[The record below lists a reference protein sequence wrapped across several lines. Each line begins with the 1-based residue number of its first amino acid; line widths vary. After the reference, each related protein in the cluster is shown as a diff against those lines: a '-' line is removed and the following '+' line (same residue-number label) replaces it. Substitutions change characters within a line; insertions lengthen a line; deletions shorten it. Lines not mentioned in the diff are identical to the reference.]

1 MLARDSIMTVEK
13 QGSSETEGS
22 RRLTGDSDDK
32 HPDPEVRVRAKRRYH
47 TTAYKLKV
55 LQKVS
60 ELKVQGTGTL
70 GAYLRGAGLYYSYVR
85 QWQEQLESGVLTTKR
100 GKKEKDDRDALK
112 QEISKLKRK
121 LEHTEKKLKK
131 TELIVELQKKI
142 SEIMGI
148 ETEKDI

>member
-1 MLARDSIMTVEK
+1 MLARESMMKVE
-13 QGSSETEGS
+13 QPGSSETEGS
-22 RRLTGDSDDK
+22 RRQTVVSDDN

-60 ELKVQGTGTL
+60 ELKAQGTGKV
-70 GAYLRGAGLYYSYVR
+70 GAYLRGEGLYYSSVR
-85 QWQEQLESGVLTTKR
+85 KWQEQLDRGILTTKR
-100 GKKEKDDRDALK
+100 GKKEKDRDALK
-112 QEISKLKRK
+112 QEIIRLKRK
-121 LEHTEKKLKK
+121 LEQTEKKLKK
-131 TELIVELQKKI
+131 TEMIVELQKKI

>member
-1 MLARDSIMTVEK
+1 MLARESIMTVDD

-22 RRLTGDSDDK
+22 RRLTGVSDEK
-32 HPDPEVRVRAKRRYH
+32 HPDPEVPVRAKRRYH

-60 ELKVQGTGTL
+60 ELKIQGSGKL
-70 GAYLRGAGLYYSYVR
+70 GAYLRGEGLYYSYIR
-85 QWQEQLESGVLTTKR
+85 KWQEQLDSGVLTTKR
-100 GKKEKDDRDALK
+100 GRKEKDRDALK
-112 QEISKLKRK
+112 QENIRLKRK
-121 LEHTEKKLKK
+121 LEQTEKKLKK
-131 TELIVELQKKI
+131 TELIVDLQKKI

>member
-1 MLARDSIMTVEK
+1 MLTRESIMTVDHP
-13 QGSSETEGS
+13 GSSDTEGS
-22 RRLTGDSDDK
+22 RRLTGVSDDK

-60 ELKVQGTGTL
+60 ELKVQGTGKV
-70 GAYLRGAGLYYSYVR
+70 GAYLRGEGLYYSSVR
-85 QWQEQLESGVLTTKR
+85 KWQEQLDNGVLTTKR
-100 GKKEKDDRDALK
+100 GKKEKGHVALK
-112 QEISKLKRK
+112 QENIRLKRK
-121 LEHTEKKLKK
+121 LEQTEKKLKK
-131 TELIVELQKKI
+131 TEMVVELQKKI

>member
-1 MLARDSIMTVEK
+1 M
-13 QGSSETEGS
+13 
-22 RRLTGDSDDK
+22 
-32 HPDPEVRVRAKRRYH
+32 
-47 TTAYKLKV
+47 
-55 LQKVS
+55 
-60 ELKVQGTGTL
+60 
-70 GAYLRGAGLYYSYVR
+70 R

>member
-47 TTAYKLKV
+47 TKAYKLKV

-85 QWQEQLESGVLTTKR
+85 KWQEQLDSGVLTTKR
-100 GKKEKDDRDALK
+100 GKKEKDRDALK

>member
-1 MLARDSIMTVEK
+1 MLARESIMTVEQ

-22 RRLTGDSDDK
+22 RRLTGVSDDK
-32 HPDPEVRVRAKRRYH
+32 HPDPEVPVRAKRRYH

-70 GAYLRGAGLYYSYVR
+70 GAYLRGEGLYYSNVHK
-85 QWQEQLESGVLTTKR
+85 WQEQLDSGVLTTKR
-100 GKKEKDDRDALK
+100 GKKEKDSLSLK
-112 QEISKLKRK
+112 QEIRKLKRK

>member
-1 MLARDSIMTVEK
+1 MLARESIMTVDD

-22 RRLTGDSDDK
+22 RRLTGVSDDK
-32 HPDPEVRVRAKRRYH
+32 HPDPEVPVRAKRRYH

-60 ELKVQGTGTL
+60 ELKIQGTGKL
-70 GAYLRGAGLYYSYVR
+70 GAYLRGEGLYYSYIR
-85 QWQEQLESGVLTTKR
+85 KWQEQLDSGVLTTRR
-100 GKKEKDDRDALK
+100 GRKEKDRDALK
-112 QEISKLKRK
+112 QEIIRLKRK
-121 LEHTEKKLKK
+121 LEQTEKKLKK
-131 TELIVELQKKI
+131 TELIVDLQKKI

>member
-1 MLARDSIMTVEK
+1 MLARESIMTVDD

-22 RRLTGDSDDK
+22 RRLTGVSDDK
-32 HPDPEVRVRAKRRYH
+32 HPDPEVPVRAKRRYH

-60 ELKVQGTGTL
+60 ELKIQRTGKL
-70 GAYLRGAGLYYSYVR
+70 GAYLRGAGLYYSYIR
-85 QWQEQLESGVLTTKR
+85 KWQEQLDSGVFTTKR
-100 GKKEKDDRDALK
+100 GRKEKDRDALK
-112 QEISKLKRK
+112 QENIRLKRK
-121 LEHTEKKLKK
+121 LEQTEKKLKK
-131 TELIVELQKKI
+131 TELIVDLQKKI